1 MRIEPE
7 HSAGF
12 TPSLGRA
19 KPERSFRASLGQPTP
34 LAAPDARALLGHA
47 WSKVVGSSPSPRA
60 VAILTA
66 HWALETD
73 AGRCMP
79 GHNFAGI
86 KAAAQAPG
94 NELRTVEGHGAGLRE
109 VIARFRSYGTA
120 QAGAQDYVHLLATR
134 YPSALLAAA
143 EGNAPAFS
151 HALASGGYFTADP
164 GAYAAGLERRL
175 HDLEHEPVAAPGP
188 AFRPGALAQVALVGI
203 LHALQ
208 APAEDT

>member
-1 MRIEPE
+1 MRIELE
-7 HSAGF
+7 HPAIL
-12 TPSLGRA
+12 TASLGRP
-19 KPERSFRASLGQPTP
+19 KPVRSFRATLGRSTP
-34 LAAPDARALLGHA
+34 LAARDAHALLGNA
-47 WSKVVGSSPSPRA
+47 WAKVVGSSPSPRA

-86 KAAAQAPG
+86 KAAPRAPG
-94 NELRTVEGHGAGLRE
+94 NELQTVEGHGAGLRE
-109 VIARFRSYGTA
+109 VTARFRSYDSA
-120 QAGAQDYVHLLATR
+120 QAGAQDYVQLLATR
-134 YPSALLAAA
+134 YPSALAAAA

-175 HDLEHEPVAAPGP
+175 HDLEHGPVAAPRWASP
-188 AFRPGALAQVALVGI
+188 PGALARVALVGV
-203 LHALQ
+203 LHAFRV
-208 APAEDT
+208 PAEDT